1 MVVVMEALQLFVMQF
16 VDTSWGEKL
25 FTDFL
30 FLKEAALGTQIY
42 KEGDRANQIFIV
54 SKGWVKLRKIDP
66 GKDIDISFESRGKGE
81 LFGAACFM
89 KPQEYTLNAV
99 CMEDSEVMAIN
110 ADDLFDLFHKDYQI
124 GYLFLKEI
132 AKVYFERYKSVKR
145 QLYGMVQDPATIT
158 ALPG

>member
-1 MVVVMEALQLFVMQF
+1 MKAIMDFKKFDFFHAFSDNQL
-16 VDTSWGEKL
+16 EKL
-25 FTDFL
+25 
-30 FLKEAALGTQIY
+30 LKVTEKKTFKKGTQIY
-42 KEGDRANQIFIV
+42 KEGDRANQIYIV
-54 SKGWVKLRKIDP
+54 CKGWVKLRKIDP
-66 GKDIDISFESRGKGE
+66 GKGIDISFENRSKGE

>member
-1 MVVVMEALQLFVMQF
+1 MKAIA
-16 VDTSWGEKL
+16 
-25 FTDFL
+25 DFKK
-30 FLKEAALGTQIY
+30 FDFFHAFSEDQLKELMKVTEKKTFKKGTQIY
-42 KEGDRANQIFIV
+42 KEGDRASLIFIV

-66 GKDIDISFESRGKGE
+66 EKDIDISFESRGKGE

-89 KPQEYTLNAV
+89 KPQEYTLNAI
-99 CMEDSEVMAIN
+99 CAEDAEVIVMN

-132 AKVYFERYKSVKR
+132 AKVYFDRYKSVKR
-145 QLYGMVQDPATIT
+145 QLYDMVKAPATIT

>member
-1 MVVVMEALQLFVMQF
+1 MKAIM
-16 VDTSWGEKL
+16 
-25 FTDFL
+25 DFKK
-30 FLKEAALGTQIY
+30 FDFFHAFSEDQLKELMKVTEKKTFKKGTQIY
-42 KEGDRANQIFIV
+42 KEGDRANQLYIV

-66 GKDIDISFESRGKGE
+66 GKDIDISFENRGKGE
-81 LFGAACFM
+81 LFGSACFM

-99 CMEDSEVMAIN
+99 CMEDAEVMSMN

-124 GYLFLKEI
+124 GYLFMKEI

>member
-1 MVVVMEALQLFVMQF
+1 MKAIM
-16 VDTSWGEKL
+16 
-25 FTDFL
+25 DFKK
-30 FLKEAALGTQIY
+30 FDFFHAFSEDQLKELMKVTEKKIFKKGSQIY
-42 KEGDRANQIFIV
+42 KEGDRAIQIYIV
-54 SKGWVKLRKIDP
+54 SRGWVKLRKIDP
-66 GKDIDISFESRGKGE
+66 GKDIDISFENRGKGE

-89 KPQEYTLNAV
+89 KPQEYTLNAF
-99 CMEDSEVMAIN
+99 CMEDSEVIAMN

-145 QLYGMVQDPATIT
+145 QLFDMVKAPATIT

>member
-1 MVVVMEALQLFVMQF
+1 MKAIMDFKKFDFFHAFSDNQL
-16 VDTSWGEKL
+16 EKL
-25 FTDFL
+25 
-30 FLKEAALGTQIY
+30 LKVTEKKTFKKGTQIY
-42 KEGDRANQIFIV
+42 KEGDRANQIYIV
-54 SKGWVKLRKIDP
+54 CKGWVKLRKIDP
-66 GKDIDISFESRGKGE
+66 GKGIDISFENRSKGE

-89 KPQEYTLNAV
+89 KPQ
-99 CMEDSEVMAIN
+99 
-110 ADDLFDLFHKDYQI
+110 DYQI

>member
-1 MVVVMEALQLFVMQF
+1 MQAIMDFRKFDFFHAFSEDQLAELMKV
-16 VDTSWGEKL
+16 
-25 FTDFL
+25 TDKKTF
-30 FLKEAALGTQIY
+30 KKGAQIY

-54 SKGWVKLRKIDP
+54 SKGWVKLRKMDP
-66 GKDIDISFESRGKGE
+66 EKDIDITFENRGKGE

-99 CMEDSEVMAIN
+99 CMEDSEILAMD
-110 ADDLFDLFHKDYQI
+110 ADSLFDLFHNDYQI

-132 AKVYFERYKSVKR
+132 AKVYFERYKGVKR
-145 QLYGMVQDPATIT
+145 QLFDMVKAPATIT

>member
-1 MVVVMEALQLFVMQF
+1 MKAIMDFKKFDFFHAFSDNQLEELLKV
-16 VDTSWGEKL
+16 TEKKI
-25 FTDFL
+25 F
-30 FLKEAALGTQIY
+30 KKGTQIY

-66 GKDIDISFESRGKGE
+66 GKDIDISFENRSKGE

-99 CMEDSEVMAIN
+99 CMEDSEVMGIN
-110 ADDLFDLFHKDYQI
+110 ADDLFDLFHKDYHI

-145 QLYGMVQDPATIT
+145 QLYGMVQAPATIT

>member
-1 MVVVMEALQLFVMQF
+1 MKAIMDFKKFDFFHAFSDNQLEELLNV
-16 VDTSWGEKL
+16 TEKKT
-25 FTDFL
+25 FQ
-30 FLKEAALGTQIY
+30 KGTQIY

-66 GKDIDISFESRGKGE
+66 GKDIDISFESRSKGE

>member
-1 MVVVMEALQLFVMQF
+1 
-16 VDTSWGEKL
+16 
-25 FTDFL
+25 
-30 FLKEAALGTQIY
+30 
-42 KEGDRANQIFIV
+42 
-54 SKGWVKLRKIDP
+54 
-66 GKDIDISFESRGKGE
+66 
-81 LFGAACFM
+81 M

>member
-1 MVVVMEALQLFVMQF
+1 MKAVM
-16 VDTSWGEKL
+16 
-25 FTDFL
+25 DFKK
-30 FLKEAALGTQIY
+30 FDFFHAFSEDQLKELMKVTEKKTFKKGSQIY
-42 KEGDRANQIFIV
+42 KEGDRANHIFIV
-54 SKGWVKLRKIDP
+54 SKGWVKLRKIDSE
-66 GKDIDISFESRGKGE
+66 KDIDISFENRSKGE

-99 CMEDSEVMAIN
+99 CAEDTEVISIN

-132 AKVYFERYKSVKR
+132 AKVYFERYKSVKK
-145 QLYGMVQDPATIT
+145 QLFGMVQGPATIT

>member
-1 MVVVMEALQLFVMQF
+1 MKSIMDFKKFDFFHAFSDNQLEALLKV
-16 VDTSWGEKL
+16 TEKKT
-25 FTDFL
+25 F
-30 FLKEAALGTQIY
+30 KKGTQIY
-42 KEGDRANQIFIV
+42 KEGDRANQIYIV

-66 GKDIDISFESRGKGE
+66 GKEIDISFESRSKGE

>member
-1 MVVVMEALQLFVMQF
+1 MKAIMDFKKFDFFHAFSDNQLEELLKV
-16 VDTSWGEKL
+16 TEKKT
-25 FTDFL
+25 F
-30 FLKEAALGTQIY
+30 KKGNQIY

-66 GKDIDISFESRGKGE
+66 GKDIDITFESRSKGE

-110 ADDLFDLFHKDYQI
+110 ADALFDLFHKDYQI

>member
-1 MVVVMEALQLFVMQF
+1 MKV
-16 VDTSWGEKL
+16 TEKKT
-25 FTDFL
+25 F
-30 FLKEAALGTQIY
+30 KKGSQIY
-42 KEGDRANQIFIV
+42 KEGDRANHIFIV
-54 SKGWVKLRKIDP
+54 SKGWVKLRKIDSE
-66 GKDIDISFESRGKGE
+66 KDIDISFENRSKGE

-89 KPQEYTLNAV
+89 KPQEYTLNAI
-99 CMEDSEVMAIN
+99 CAEDTEVISIN

-145 QLYGMVQDPATIT
+145 QLFGMVKDPATIT